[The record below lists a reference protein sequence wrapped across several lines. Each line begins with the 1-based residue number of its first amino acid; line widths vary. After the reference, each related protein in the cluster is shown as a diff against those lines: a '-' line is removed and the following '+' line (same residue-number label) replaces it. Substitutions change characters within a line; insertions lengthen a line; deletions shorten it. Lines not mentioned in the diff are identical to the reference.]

1 MNSGNLQKSLIT
13 ELQNEVNCYKIVKN
27 GDISEIKRKYQTYYS
42 FIKDTNFEPSV
53 FSELVSGLEGLAN
66 DINDYIINDPK
77 KMIDLTLIDD
87 LKSKK
92 QEGGKKSKKQPKK
105 EVNGV
110 SRCIYKL
117 PGDRK
122 EYVRSKGK
130 LITLKDLKKNMKPKK
145 RTKTK

>member
-1 MNSGNLQKSLIT
+1 MNSGEYHKSLIT
-13 ELQNEVNCYKIVKN
+13 QLQNEVNGYKIAQKD
-27 GDISEIKRKYQTYYS
+27 DISHFTDAYNTLYS
-42 FIKDTNFEPSV
+42 DIRNMSFKS
-53 FSELVSGLEGLAN
+53 SKLVSGLEDLAKDINN
-66 DINDYIINDPK
+66 DIIIDGSEK
-77 KMIDLTLIDD
+77 IDLTLIDK
-87 LKSKK
+87 LK
-92 QEGGKKSKKQPKK
+92 QTEQGGGKKSKKQPKK

-130 LITLKDLKKNMKPKK
+130 LITLKYLKKNMKPKK

>member
-1 MNSGNLQKSLIT
+1 MKRIT
-13 ELQNEVNCYKIVKN
+13 KLKNEVNGFKLAKN
-27 GDISEIKRKYQTYYS
+27 GDISNFIRNYQNKYSY
-42 FIKDTNFEPSV
+42 IRDNFEPSV
-53 FSELVSGLEGLAN
+53 LSDLVPGLKGLAN
-66 DINDYIINDPK
+66 DINDNIINDPEK
-77 KMIDLTLIDD
+77 NIDLTLIDK
-87 LKSKK
+87 LKSTK
-92 QEGGKKSKKQPKK
+92 QGGGKKSKKQPKK

>member
-1 MNSGNLQKSLIT
+1 MNTGEFHKSKSLIT
-13 ELQNEVNCYKIVKN
+13 ELQNEVNGYKIAQKD
-27 GDISEIKRKYQTYYS
+27 DISHFTDAYNTLYS
-42 FIKDTNFEPSV
+42 DIRNMSFKS
-53 FSELVSGLEGLAN
+53 SKLVSGLEDLAN
-66 DINDYIINDPK
+66 DINTNIIKDPENK
-77 KMIDLTLIDD
+77 IDLTRIDE
-87 LKSKK
+87 LKPTK
-92 QEGGKKSKKQPKK
+92 QGGGKKSKKQPKK

>member
-1 MNSGNLQKSLIT
+1 MNSIT
-13 ELQNEVNCYKIVKN
+13 ELQNEVNGFKIAQN
-27 GDISEIKRKYQTYYS
+27 DDRRHFTEAYNTLYIDIRDMS
-42 FIKDTNFEPSV
+42 FKS
-53 FSELVSGLEGLAN
+53 SKLVSGLEDLAN
-66 DINDYIINDPK
+66 DINNNIIIDGSEK
-77 KMIDLTLIDD
+77 IDLTLIDN
-87 LKSKK
+87 LKPTE
-92 QEGGKKSKKQPKK
+92 QGGGKKSKKQPKK